1 MVALFCMNP
10 VERLKIIPATNF
22 DLSHETN
29 QTNKLKIFMI
39 TYVSRSSRENLS
51 LTDLIQLIGSTR
63 PKFGAQP
70 NRERKISYGP
80 AATAIP

>member
-1 MVALFCMNP
+1 
-10 VERLKIIPATNF
+10 
-22 DLSHETN
+22 
-29 QTNKLKIFMI
+29 MI
-39 TYVSRSSRENLS
+39 TYMSRRSNENLS

-70 NRERKISYGP
+70 NRERKITYGS

>member
-1 MVALFCMNP
+1 
-10 VERLKIIPATNF
+10 
-22 DLSHETN
+22 
-29 QTNKLKIFMI
+29 MI
-39 TYVSRSSRENLS
+39 TYMSRSSRENLS